1 MLGIFLLV
9 GAGGALG
16 AMARYGVAVWMV
28 GRFGQAGWMATLAVN
43 MAGCC
48 LMGIFAALLA
58 SSVYISEP
66 LKSFLF
72 IGFLGGLTTFS
83 SFALDGYGFWMRG
96 DLIGAAGY
104 IGASVILSLA
114 SFAIAYGVVRTALGA
129 G

>member
-1 MLGIFLLV
+1 
-9 GAGGALG
+9 
-16 AMARYGVAVWMV
+16 

-43 MAGCC
+43 LAGCC

-66 LKSFLF
+66 LKSFLS

-83 SFALDGYGFWMRG
+83 SFALDGYDFWMRS

>member
-1 MLGIFLLV
+1 MLGIFLSV

-43 MAGCC
+43 MVGCF

-66 LKSFLF
+66 LKSFLS

-114 SFAIAYGVVRTALGA
+114 SFAIAYAVVRTALGA

>member
-1 MLGIFLLV
+1 MLGIFLSV

-16 AMARYGVAVWMV
+16 AMARYGVAIWMV

-43 MAGCC
+43 MVGCF

-66 LKSFLF
+66 LKSFLS

-83 SFALDGYGFWMRG
+83 SFALNGYGFWMRS

-114 SFAIAYGVVRTALGA
+114 CFAIAYGVVRTALGA

>member
-1 MLGIFLLV
+1 MIGIFLSV

-16 AMARYGVAVWMV
+16 AMARYAVAIWMV

-43 MAGCC
+43 MAGCF
-48 LMGIFAALLA
+48 LMGVFAALLA

-66 LKSFLF
+66 LKGFLA

-83 SFALDGYGFWMRG
+83 SFALDSYGFWMRS

-104 IGASVILSLA
+104 IGASVIISLA

>member
-1 MLGIFLLV
+1 MLGMFLSV

-16 AMARYGVAVWMV
+16 AMARYGVAVWMI

-43 MAGCC
+43 MAGCF

-66 LKSFLF
+66 LKGFLA

-83 SFALDGYGFWMRG
+83 SFTLDGYGFWMRS
-96 DLIGAAGY
+96 DVIGAAGY
-104 IGASVILSLA
+104 IGASVVVCVV
-114 SFAIAYGVVRTALGA
+114 SFAIGYGLVRAVLGA

>member
-1 MLGIFLLV
+1 MLGIFLSV

-16 AMARYGVAVWMV
+16 AMARYGVAIWMV

-43 MAGCC
+43 MAGGF

-66 LKSFLF
+66 LKSFLS

-83 SFALDGYGFWMRG
+83 SFALDGYDFWMRS

-114 SFAIAYGVVRTALGA
+114 SFAIAYGVVRAALGA